1 MLEVGPIDAFYG
13 DSYVVQA
20 VRLSVREG
28 EGVAILG
35 RNGAGKS
42 TTMKAIMAGGP
53 RVVGPML
60 HRGQAISDLA
70 DFERA
75 RRGLALVP
83 EDRRIYPHLTVSEN
97 IAMGRHAARPGV
109 TPYSLDEIF
118 GFFPLLRDLANR
130 LGFELSGGQQQLLAV
145 ARAVVARPDCLLLD
159 EPTEGLAP
167 VLVEALARQINGI
180 RAEDRM
186 ALLLTEQNVWFARQS
201 TTRLYLLDS
210 GRVVFEGSWDD
221 FDRRPDLQSRYLA
234 L

>member
-13 DSYVVQA
+13 DSYIVQA
-20 VRLSVREG
+20 VRLNVGAG

-53 RVVGPML
+53 RVVGPIV
-60 HRGQAISDLA
+60 HRGESIAHLA
-70 DFERA
+70 DFARA
-75 RRGLALVP
+75 RRGLGLVP
-83 EDRRIYPHLTVSEN
+83 EDRRIYPHLTVAEN
-97 IAMGRHAARPGV
+97 IAMGRHATRPGA
-109 TPYSLDEIF
+109 TPYTLDEIF
-118 GFFPLLRDLANR
+118 AFFPALRDLSGR

-167 VLVEALARQINGI
+167 VLVEALAEQINGI
-180 RAEDRM
+180 RAADGM
-186 ALLLTEQNVWFARQS
+186 ALLLTEQNVWFARRS

-210 GRVVFEGSWDD
+210 GRVVFGGTWDA
-221 FDRRPDLQSRYLA
+221 FDQRPDLQARYLA
-234 L
+234 V

>member
-1 MLEVGPIDAFYG
+1 MLDVGPIDAFYG
-13 DSYVVQA
+13 DSYIVQG
-20 VRLSVREG
+20 VRLTVGEG

-53 RVVGPML
+53 RVVGPVL
-60 HRGQAISDLA
+60 HRGTSIVHLA
-70 DFERA
+70 DYERA
-75 RRGLALVP
+75 RRGLGLVP
-83 EDRRIYPHLTVSEN
+83 EDRRIYPHLTVAEN
-97 IAMGRHAARPGV
+97 IAMGRHAARPGT
-109 TPYSLDEIF
+109 TPYSVDEIF
-118 GFFPLLRDLANR
+118 TLFPVLADLSKR

-167 VLVEALARQINGI
+167 VLVEALARQIEHI
-180 RAEDRM
+180 RAVDGM
-186 ALLLTEQNVWFARQS
+186 ALLLTEQNVWFARRS

-210 GRVVFEGSWDD
+210 GRVVFEGSWAE
-221 FDRRPDLQSRYLA
+221 FDERPDLQSRYLA